1 MILKCDVKIQGSR
14 KYLLARIFGKKKKSN
29 VNAKLF
35 ANLAKMSKN
44 ADFFSVY
51 RISEKQIAFDIYKQ
65 P

>member
-1 MILKCDVKIQGSR
+1 MILKCDVEIQGSR

-44 ADFFSVY
+44 ADFFSV
-51 RISEKQIAFDIYKQ
+51 
-65 P
+65 